1 MSKRVKPKLKLFLG
15 SSSWLLKFIQWL
27 IRWLSKSDRIA
38 LREKLKREVRPDID
52 RFQADWEVVDG
63 VLKKL
68 VGDIQRFLVDSTYW
82 LTDLDGMKK
91 VIEFDWT
98 DKYRYI
104 AEARDCDDFAWYFKS
119 HLSEW
124 HDLTAVAWVWGAV
137 YEGKTFLGLHA
148 WNVIIVKE
156 GDDLKAY
163 HYEPQL
169 DQYSETGEFDEDG
182 LRYEAMGLIA

>member
-38 LREKLKREVRPDID
+38 LREKLKREVLPEISYY
-52 RFQADWEVVDG
+52 QSDWEVIDE

-68 VGDIQRFLVDSTYW
+68 VGDIQRFLVDATYW

-91 VIEFDWT
+91 LIKFDWT
-98 DKYRYI
+98 DKKQYR
-104 AEARDCDDFAWYFKS
+104 ADRFDCEDFAFAFKT
-119 HLSEW
+119 HASEYW
-124 HDLTAVAWVWGAV
+124 ELTAVAWVWGAV

-148 WNVIIVKE
+148 WNVITVKE

-163 HYEPQL
+163 HYEPQT